1 MSSLKIT
8 RNAEVTFTV
17 TDEELIQHVSQ
28 LPIDERLV
36 LLKKLAGRDI
46 EHIVQ
51 MPLISAIIKKI
62 Q

>member
-36 LLKKLAGRDI
+36 LLRKLAGRDI
-46 EHIVQ
+46 EHFSQ
-51 MPLISAIIKKI
+51 MPLIGAIIKKI

>member
-8 RNAEVTFTV
+8 RNAEVTFSV
-17 TDEELIQHVSQ
+17 TDEELVQHVSQ

-36 LLKKLAGRDI
+36 LLRKLAGRDI
-46 EHIVQ
+46 EHFSQ
-51 MPLISAIIKKI
+51 LPLISAIIKKI